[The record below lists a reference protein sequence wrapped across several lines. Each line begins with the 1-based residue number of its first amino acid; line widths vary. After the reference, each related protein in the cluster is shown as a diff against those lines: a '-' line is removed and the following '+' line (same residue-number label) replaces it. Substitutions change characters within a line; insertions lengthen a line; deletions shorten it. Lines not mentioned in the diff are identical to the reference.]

1 MLVSARS
8 AEAIP
13 RDGHPHRRRRARL
26 ECADAVSR
34 REHRDE
40 HRRGRLARL
49 MAGQPAQL
57 SAAFLAATF
66 SMGVGVF
73 FGFSPARKASRLRPI
88 DALRHE

>member
-1 MLVSARS
+1 MGIRIAVGARGSNVLTQFLVESIVMSIVAGV
-8 AEAIP
+8 I
-13 RDGHPHRRRRARL
+13 G
-26 ECADAVSR
+26 VVI
-34 REHRDE
+34 
-40 HRRGRLARL
+40 GVFGTVRLARL